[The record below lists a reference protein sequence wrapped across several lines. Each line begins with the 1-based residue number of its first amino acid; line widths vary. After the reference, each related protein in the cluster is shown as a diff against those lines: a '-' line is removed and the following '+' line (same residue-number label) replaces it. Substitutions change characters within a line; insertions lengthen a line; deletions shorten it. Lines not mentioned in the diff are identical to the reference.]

1 MSTDNTSNN
10 KRIAKN
16 TLMLYMRT
24 MLTMAITLFTS
35 RVILQVLGVD
45 DYGIYNVVGGFVAM
59 FGIVSGALTSSIS
72 RFLTFE
78 LGKGDTSRLNKIFCT
93 SLNIQIC
100 ISLLIVLLGELIGLW
115 FLNYKMNIPP
125 ERLLAANWVLHCSL
139 IAFAINLI
147 SIPFNAAIIANERM
161 STFAYVSILE
171 VSCKLLIVYMLYL
184 SPIDKLISYA
194 ILMVCVSLVVQSVYA
209 IYCKRYFPECTYH
222 RYFDKSLI
230 KQMTGFAGWT
240 FFTNGAMLF
249 NTQGIN
255 ILINIFF
262 GVSVNAA
269 RGIAT
274 QVEAAV
280 MRFVNDF
287 TTAINPQI
295 TKSYAAGDLA
305 AMNKL
310 TCRGSKFAAFLFL
323 CLGLPL
329 IFETPFIL
337 KLWLTV
343 VPEHTVWMFRLSV
356 VGTLMTLLGN
366 TGYTVCMATGRIRNY
381 VLIIT
386 SIGCLVFP
394 LTWIVYYFGA
404 PVEATYIIYIIVYIA
419 VDLVRLWI
427 MKWLTGF
434 PPIMFIREVFG
445 RLLLVLPFCV
455 ILPIISICV
464 LKAGILR
471 LIITILVTETSTL
484 ASIYF
489 LGLDVPEKNYVNTL
503 IKKTINK
510 FHK

>member
-1 MSTDNTSNN
+1 MSQDNN

-16 TLMLYMRT
+16 TLMLYVRT
-24 MLTMAITLFTS
+24 MLTMLITLFTS

-78 LGKGDTSRLNKIFCT
+78 LGKGDSSKLNKIFCT
-93 SLNIQIC
+93 SINIQIG
-100 ISLLIVLLGELIGLW
+100 ISLLIILLGEVVGLW
-115 FLNYKMNIPP
+115 FLNYKMNIPSD
-125 ERLLAANWVLHCSL
+125 RLVAANWVLQCSL
-139 IAFAINLI
+139 ITFAINLI
-147 SIPFNAAIIANERM
+147 SIPFNSAIIANERM
-161 STFAYVSILE
+161 SAFAYVSIFE
-171 VSCKLLIVYMLYL
+171 VTCKLIIVYMLYL

-194 ILMVCVSLVVQSVYA
+194 LLMVCVSLVIQSIYA
-209 IYCKRYFPECTYH
+209 IYCRRNFQECTYH
-222 RYFDKSLI
+222 WHFDRLLI

-249 NTQGIN
+249 NTQGVN
-255 ILINIFF
+255 ILINLFF

-295 TKSYAAGDLA
+295 TKNYAAGDLA
-305 AMNKL
+305 EMNKL

-329 IFETPFIL
+329 IFETPYIL
-337 KLWLTV
+337 KLWLNV

-356 VGTLMTLLGN
+356 IGTLMTLLGN

-386 SIGCLVFP
+386 TIGCLVFP
-394 LTWIVYYFGA
+394 LTWVAYSLGA
-404 PVEATYIIYIIVYIA
+404 PVEATYIIYILVYIG
-419 VDLVRLWI
+419 VDFARLWI
-427 MKWLTGF
+427 MKSLTGF
-434 PPIMFIREVFG
+434 PPMMFIRKVFG
-445 RLLLVLPFCV
+445 KLILVLPFC
-455 ILPIISICV
+455 ILLPLTITNTMAPCF
-464 LKAGILR
+464 LR
-471 LIITILVTETSTL
+471 LLITIALSEFSTIS
-484 ASIYF
+484 AIYF
-489 LGLDVPEKNYVNTL
+489 LGLDEVEREYAKGAF
-503 IKKTINK
+503 KKVTK
-510 FHK
+510 FIHK

>member
-171 VSCKLLIVYMLYL
+171 VSCKLIIVYMLYL

-295 TKSYAAGDLA
+295 TKNSYCQLPQNIKPVV
-305 AMNKL
+305 MVNNPHW
-310 TCRGSKFAAFLFL
+310 TC
-323 CLGLPL
+323 
-329 IFETPFIL
+329 T
-337 KLWLTV
+337 
-343 VPEHTVWMFRLSV
+343 
-356 VGTLMTLLGN
+356 
-366 TGYTVCMATGRIRNY
+366 
-381 VLIIT
+381 
-386 SIGCLVFP
+386 
-394 LTWIVYYFGA
+394 
-404 PVEATYIIYIIVYIA
+404 
-419 VDLVRLWI
+419 
-427 MKWLTGF
+427 
-434 PPIMFIREVFG
+434 
-445 RLLLVLPFCV
+445 
-455 ILPIISICV
+455 IISID
-464 LKAGILR
+464 L
-471 LIITILVTETSTL
+471 
-484 ASIYF
+484 Y
-489 LGLDVPEKNYVNTL
+489 
-503 IKKTINK
+503 
-510 FHK
+510 

>member
-1 MSTDNTSNN
+1 MSQDNN

-16 TLMLYMRT
+16 TLMLYVRT
-24 MLTMAITLFTS
+24 MLTMLITLFTS

-78 LGKGDTSRLNKIFCT
+78 LGKGDSSKLNKIFCT
-93 SLNIQIC
+93 SINIQIG
-100 ISLLIVLLGELIGLW
+100 ISLLIILLGEVVGLW
-115 FLNYKMNIPP
+115 FLNNKMNIPSD
-125 ERLLAANWVLHCSL
+125 RLVAANWVLQCSL
-139 IAFAINLI
+139 ITFAINLI
-147 SIPFNAAIIANERM
+147 SIPFNSAIIANERM
-161 STFAYVSILE
+161 SAFAYVSIFE
-171 VSCKLLIVYMLYL
+171 VTCKLIIVYMLYL

-194 ILMVCVSLVVQSVYA
+194 LLMVCVSLVIQSVYA
-209 IYCKRYFPECTYH
+209 IYCRRNFQECTYH
-222 RYFDKSLI
+222 WHFDRLLI

-249 NTQGIN
+249 NTQGVN
-255 ILINIFF
+255 ILINLFF

-295 TKSYAAGDLA
+295 TKNYAAGDLA
-305 AMNKL
+305 EMNKL

-329 IFETPFIL
+329 IFETPYIL
-337 KLWLTV
+337 KLWLNV

-356 VGTLMTLLGN
+356 IGTLMTLLGN

-386 SIGCLVFP
+386 TIGCLVFP
-394 LTWIVYYFGA
+394 LTWVAYSLGA
-404 PVEATYIIYIIVYIA
+404 PVEATYIIYILVYIG
-419 VDLVRLWI
+419 VDFARLWI
-427 MKWLTGF
+427 MKSLTGF
-434 PPIMFIREVFG
+434 PPMMFIRKVFG
-445 RLLLVLPFCV
+445 KLILVLPFCLL
-455 ILPIISICV
+455 LPLTITNTMAPCFH
-464 LKAGILR
+464 R
-471 LIITILVTETSTL
+471 LLITIALSEFSTIS
-484 ASIYF
+484 AIYF
-489 LGLDVPEKNYVNTL
+489 LGLDELEKEYAKGAF
-503 IKKTINK
+503 KKVTK
-510 FHK
+510 FIHK